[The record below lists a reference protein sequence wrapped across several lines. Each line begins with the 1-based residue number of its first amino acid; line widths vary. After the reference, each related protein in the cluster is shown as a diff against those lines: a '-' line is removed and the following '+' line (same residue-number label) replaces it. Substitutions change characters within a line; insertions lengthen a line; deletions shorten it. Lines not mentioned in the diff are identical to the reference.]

1 MADTIRR
8 KNGRRQRSALPT
20 KSLAGERIEA
30 KGRDSMIQ
38 SRLRIYYGPDEEA
51 TETLD
56 PPGPET
62 VSVPLGEVFPA
73 LIDALENERTWV
85 RDFEDDEITLPADLY
100 QVILAYQHL
109 QRPSA

>member
-1 MADTIRR
+1 
-8 KNGRRQRSALPT
+8 
-20 KSLAGERIEA
+20 
-30 KGRDSMIQ
+30 MIQ

-73 LIDALENERTWV
+73 LIDALENERTWA